1 MILLVDNDD
10 SFTYNILEL
19 LRRTTNE
26 QVTVLNH
33 RDVNVDLAAHY
44 DTFIFSPGPS
54 LPYDFPIM
62 QQLLTQ
68 YDSSKAILGI
78 CLGHQAI
85 CEHYGAQLVQSDKVH
100 HGEPSMIECDSDSTL
115 FAGITN
121 TVVGRYHSWLAT
133 NIPSE
138 LRITARDIH
147 GSVMAVEHVSK
158 RVFGVQFHPESYMTE
173 VGELMLKNF
182 IHATSR

>member
-19 LRRTTNE
+19 LRRTTHE
-26 QVTVLNH
+26 QVTVINH

-44 DTFIFSPGPS
+44 NAFIFSPGPS
-54 LPYDFPIM
+54 LPHDFPIM
-62 QQLLTQ
+62 DQLLTQ

-85 CEHYGAQLVQSDKVH
+85 CEHYGAQLVKSDRVH
-100 HGEPSMIECDSDSTL
+100 HGEPSMIECNPDSML
-115 FAGITN
+115 FAGLTN

-138 LRITARDIH
+138 LRITASDSH
-147 GSVMAVEHVSK
+147 GSVMAVEHLSK
-158 RVFGVQFHPESYMTE
+158 RVFGVQFHPESYITE
-173 VGELMLKNF
+173 AGELILKNF
-182 IHATSR
+182 IHATSK